1 MSSFIHA
8 KAVEFDVIPTF
19 NQQPSPMEGA
29 MDGFS
34 TVLVFPYI
42 LEFCGD
48 N

>member
-1 MSSFIHA
+1 MSSFIEV

-29 MDGFS
+29 MDGFGI
-34 TVLVFPYI
+34 VLVFPCM